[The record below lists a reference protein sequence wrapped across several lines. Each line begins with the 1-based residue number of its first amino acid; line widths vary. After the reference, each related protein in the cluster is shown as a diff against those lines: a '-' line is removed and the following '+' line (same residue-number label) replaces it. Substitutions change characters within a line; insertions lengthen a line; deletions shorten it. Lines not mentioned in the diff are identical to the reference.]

1 MAMTDSIPRPPRG
14 LLRLLARLPIWLY
27 RARLGWLLGGRFPML
42 AHIGRKSGLPR
53 NTVVEVVRYDQAIDA
68 YYIVSGFGEK
78 ADWFRNICQTPDV
91 TGHTDRRCLASVA
104 ERMSPEEAVS
114 EFRDYARRHPTA
126 LRALSRVLGYPWD
139 RTQASYEELA
149 RLLPVV
155 RLRPRATSE

>member
-1 MAMTDSIPRPPRG
+1 MSTAGSTPRPPRG
-14 LLRLLARLPIWLY
+14 LMRLLARLPIWLY
-27 RARLGWLLGGRFPML
+27 RARLGWLLGSRFLML
-42 AHIGRKSGLPR
+42 THIGRKSGLPR
-53 NTVVEVVRYDQAIDA
+53 DTVVEVVRYDRAMDA

-91 TGHTDRRCLASVA
+91 TVHTGRRCLASVA
-104 ERMSPEEAVS
+104 ERVSPEEAVS
-114 EFRDYARRHPTA
+114 ELRDYAGRHPTA

-139 RTQASYEELA
+139 GTQASYEELA